1 MGKET
6 IEELKEFLR
15 TLNIHNK
22 DLEVCF
28 GDAVASLHIE
38 GLFLQALQSQ
48 TQDIIKKVEGM
59 KIEFIPYTKYT
70 GLLSDK
76 GMEKQKMINHG
87 ERCYNKAIQKF
98 NQALSAILK
107 EL

>member
-1 MGKET
+1 MDKET
-6 IEELKEFLR
+6 IAKAHQTFHDTTKMEVSTEIDMALR
-15 TLNIHNK
+15 KI
-22 DLEVCF
+22 
-28 GDAVASLHIE
+28 
-38 GLFLQALQSQ
+38 LQSQ

-76 GMEKQKMINHG
+76 VMEKQKMINHG

-98 NQALSAILK
+98 NQALSDILK

>member
-1 MGKET
+1 MDKET
-6 IEELKEFLR
+6 IEKLVREISYTARNNYVDGEQGLK
-15 TLNIHNK
+15 K
-22 DLEVCF
+22 
-28 GDAVASLHIE
+28 IE
-38 GLFLQALQSQ
+38 SILLQALQSQ

-76 GMEKQKMINHG
+76 VMEKQKMINHG

-98 NQALSAILK
+98 NQALSDILK

>member
-1 MGKET
+1 MDKET
-6 IEELKEFLR
+6 IIEKIDDLIKQANEEKSHYYTKSVLVEAKEF
-15 TLNIHNK
+15 I
-22 DLEVCF
+22 
-28 GDAVASLHIE
+28 
-38 GLFLQALQSQ
+38 QSQ

-76 GMEKQKMINHG
+76 VMEKQKMINHG

-98 NQALSAILK
+98 NQALSDILK

>member
-1 MGKET
+1 MDKET
-6 IEELKEFLR
+6 IEKLVREISYTARNNYVDGEQGLK
-15 TLNIHNK
+15 K
-22 DLEVCF
+22 
-28 GDAVASLHIE
+28 IE
-38 GLFLQALQSQ
+38 SILLQALQSQ

-76 GMEKQKMINHG
+76 VMEKQKMINHG
-87 ERCYNKAIQKF
+87 ERCYDKAIQKF
-98 NQALSAILK
+98 NQALSDILK

>member
-1 MGKET
+1 MDKET
-6 IEELKEFLR
+6 WEKELEERTWLKPMSIKELKAFINPL
-15 TLNIHNK
+15 LK
-22 DLEVCF
+22 
-28 GDAVASLHIE
+28 
-38 GLFLQALQSQ
+38 SQ

-70 GLLSDK
+70 GLLNDIAL
-76 GMEKQKMINHG
+76 EKQKMINHG